1 MKGDALIETAL
12 PSAVPQI
19 ESSGREHPGTDA
31 PVQQVFLVRHGETE
45 WSLSGQHTGMTDL
58 VLTEHGRE
66 TARQL
71 EPLFARER
79 FALVLTSPLRRARTT
94 CTLAGLGEFCDPEW
108 DLHEWDYGDFEGLT
122 MSEIQAR
129 APGWNLFTDGCP
141 HGEGPD
147 QVADRVDR
155 VIERVRS
162 ARGHVALF
170 AHGHVFRVL
179 AARWIGLPASA
190 GQHFLLDTLTLNILT
205 YYHGIPAIKRWNTPI
220 GAAAGDR
227 LEDA

>member
-1 MKGDALIETAL
+1 MKVDGLIETAS
-12 PSAVPQI
+12 PPAVPQI
-19 ESSGREHPGTDA
+19 ESS
-31 PVQQVFLVRHGETE
+31 
-45 WSLSGQHTGMTDL
+45 
-58 VLTEHGRE
+58 
-66 TARQL
+66 RQ
-71 EPLFARER
+71 
-79 FALVLTSPLRRARTT
+79 
-94 CTLAGLGEFCDPEW
+94 
-108 DLHEWDYGDFEGLT
+108 EWDYGDFEGLT

-141 HGEGPD
+141 HGERPE
-147 QVADRVDR
+147 QVAARVDQ

-220 GAAAGDR
+220 GASAADG